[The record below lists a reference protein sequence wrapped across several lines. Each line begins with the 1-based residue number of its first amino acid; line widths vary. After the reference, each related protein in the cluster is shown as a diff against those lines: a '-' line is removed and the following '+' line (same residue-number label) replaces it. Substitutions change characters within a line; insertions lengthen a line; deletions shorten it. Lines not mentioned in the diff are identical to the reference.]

1 MITCDLMGRLGN
13 QLFQMAAT
21 ICHAVSNGLDYCLPN
36 ATINERVWPKYVNV
50 EPCCN
55 GSAKNFRVYREKTH
69 AYIDIGPLDNI
80 QLHGFFQSEKYFRVC
95 RDQILKLFGIKWN
108 YKKGWVS
115 IHVRRGDYVV
125 HHDKH
130 PPVTMD
136 YLALAIEYMYTR
148 GYVNFLVFS
157 DDILYCQKEFGLI
170 GAVFKDCI
178 FEFSKG
184 KSEIVD
190 LEEMSGCEHNIIAN
204 STFSW
209 WAAWLNRNPKKIVI
223 APKIW
228 FGPGNAH
235 LDSKDIIPVEWIK
248 L

>member
-55 GSAKNFRVYREKTH
+55 GSAKN
-69 AYIDIGPLDNI
+69 
-80 QLHGFFQSEKYFRVC
+80 FRVC